1 MLEPCQLDSES
12 PPLDRQL
19 LILDIDETLV
29 FATEQA
35 LAQPHDFIVGPYF
48 VYKRPHV
55 DAFLTAVAEW
65 FDLAVWTSS
74 TEPYAA
80 QVVRDLIP
88 APERLTFL
96 WARSRCTRRYDPEF
110 QEEYW
115 LKDLKKVKRLGYSL
129 ERTIMIDDSP
139 EKVQRQYGNH
149 IHIRPFVGDA
159 SDAELQQLLP
169 YLQFLRSVE
178 NVRQTEKRNW
188 RSYLP
193 PRHED
198 K

>member
-1 MLEPCQLDSES
+1 
-12 PPLDRQL
+12 LDRQL

-35 LAQPHDFIVGPYF
+35 LTQPHDFIVGPYF

-80 QVVRDLIP
+80 QVVHELFP
-88 APERLTFL
+88 ATERLAFL
-96 WARSRCTRRYDPEF
+96 WARSWCTRRYDPEF
-110 QEEYW
+110 QEEFW
-115 LKDLKKVKRLGYSL
+115 LKDLKKVKRLGRSL
-129 ERTIMIDDSP
+129 QRTIMIDDSP
-139 EKVQRQYGNH
+139 EKLQRQYGNH
-149 IHIRPFVGDA
+149 IYVRPFVGDPA
-159 SDAELQQLLP
+159 DSELQQILP

-178 NVRQTEKRNW
+178 NVRQIEKRNW

-193 PRHED
+193 PRQED